1 MNPGASSSISWL
13 PSASDANCFPF
24 FNSALFLLPISF
36 CSQFSISLEKCDSN
50 SSCVTPST
58 VLTSCFQLPG
68 SAEMTF
74 GISWLPA
81 RNPTSSQHLFKHRAS
96 GGSALCLSNLFVIW
110 LQVPKGILLPVRSV
124 TGPAAGRKALLIYS
138 LCVWSCR
145 SFKGWHLGKF
155 QGFSLHGEKG
165 NL

>member
-1 MNPGASSSISWL
+1 MCLANPDLCRLRTLVCPPPGAPGSCHFLALGRQIQASAHKRQYLNPGAASSVSWL
-13 PSASDANCFPF
+13 PSAWDANCFPF
-24 FNSALFLLPISF
+24 VNSALFLLPISF

-96 GGSALCLSNLFVIW
+96 GGNALCLSNLFVI
-110 LQVPKGILLPVRSV
+110 
-124 TGPAAGRKALLIYS
+124 
-138 LCVWSCR
+138 
-145 SFKGWHLGKF
+145 
-155 QGFSLHGEKG
+155 
-165 NL
+165 